1 MIGTLVL
8 ALAYLQPSNLAALHC
23 LHALIEIG
31 EEFRVVDRE
40 HICDFAPLV
49 KKDKLSIIESCLV
62 LVIQSIASLRQRPAS
77 FSNRHNL

>member
-1 MIGTLVL
+1 MIGTIVL
-8 ALAYLQPSNLAALHC
+8 ALAYLQPSDLAALHC

-62 LVIQSIASLRQRPAS
+62 LVIQSIARLGQGSASLGD
-77 FSNRHNL
+77 RHNL